1 MSSPTFSIFIPLNY
15 EDNKYSSKLDWSE
28 KNEYNKR
35 FKQIL
40 ETSSLYA
47 MTFTEVNDIDEGRY
61 NMQYGIP
68 KKCNEHNDIVSII
81 LGEAN
86 SVQGKKAMRIC
97 CFSLEDKQNGSK
109 EFKEDLMW
117 AYYANGKDRAGV
129 RINFNIDEQYFEK
142 YVHEIVYSNNYK
154 QVKYKNKTLEMDK
167 QKVRFENNGTN
178 LVIKEEDKKELDKII
193 TTFMTRKKTCWIHE
207 QEHRAIFNI
216 YENDIYGNPDFH
228 YPQYKKEN
236 EKEHYRFPITIKE
249 IILSRRFCKINKQ
262 FEENK
267 EHIQCIT
274 EQIKNIL
281 IKSGKYKE
289 NNLSDKKDNLLKIKA
304 YRERYADKPLWEL
317 FKLKIN

>member
-40 ETSSLYA
+40 ESSSLYA
-47 MTFTEVNDIDEGRY
+47 ATFTEVNDIDEGRY
-61 NMQYGIP
+61 IMRYNIP
-68 KKCNEHNDIVSII
+68 KKDVEYQNIVSII
-81 LGEAN
+81 LGKKNAI
-86 SVQGKKAMRIC
+86 QGKKAMRIC

-167 QKVRFENNGTN
+167 QKVHLEYNDNNE

-216 YENDIYGNPDFH
+216 YENPNFRYQ
-228 YPQYKKEN
+228 QYEKEN
-236 EKEHYRFPITIKE
+236 GEEHYRFPIIIKE
-249 IILSRRFCKINKQ
+249 IILSRRFCKINEP
-262 FEENK
+262 FSAN
-267 EHIQCIT
+267 EHIKGIV
-274 EQIKNIL
+274 EDIKN
-281 IKSGKYKE
+281 KCPK
-289 NNLSDKKDNLLKIKA
+289 NNLLKIKV
-304 YRERYADKPLWEL
+304 YSERYADKPIDYKDFEN
-317 FKLKIN
+317 KHKRVK

>member
-28 KNEYNKR
+28 TYNNR

-40 ETSSLYA
+40 ETSSLHA
-47 MTFTEVNDIDEGRY
+47 ATFTEVNDIDEGRY
-61 NMQYGIP
+61 IMRYDIS
-68 KKCNEHNDIVSII
+68 KECKEHNDIVSII
-81 LGEAN
+81 LGEANSN

-117 AYYANGKDRAGV
+117 AYYANGKNRAGV
-129 RINFNIDEQYFEK
+129 RINFNIEKQYLK

-154 QVKYKNKTLEMDK
+154 QVKYRDKTLEMDK

-216 YENDIYGNPDFH
+216 YENQDFR
-228 YPQYKKEN
+228 YPKYEEEDK
-236 EKEHYRFPITIKE
+236 KEHYRFPIIIKE

-289 NNLSDKKDNLLKIKA
+289 NNLPDKKDNLLKIKA

>member
-15 EDNKYSSKLDWSE
+15 KDNEYKPELDWSE
-28 KNEYNKR
+28 KYEYNKR

-61 NMQYGIP
+61 NILQNIN
-68 KKCNEHNDIVSII
+68 KNIVQHIF
-81 LGEAN
+81 GEKEN
-86 SVQGKKAMRIC
+86 QRIC

-167 QKVRFENNGTN
+167 QKVRFENNGNN

-289 NNLSDKKDNLLKIKA
+289 NNLPDKKDNLLKIKA